1 MMPSTKLQTMKKG
14 HILLLFGILF
24 LSCFH
29 SLSAQRISVS
39 FDNLLLEKALQKIEE
54 NSNYYFFYQ
63 SNTLDPSATVS
74 GTFENATIETIM
86 DDLLNDSNLQYNIEG
101 KHIVISTSI
110 EPGRNESPR
119 LPRTIS
125 GRIIDEEGNPVP
137 GATVRIKGT
146 NTGTISDTNGDFQLT
161 IDDVKSMLIISFVG
175 MKSQEISL
183 EGKSY
188 IPVTFSRDIMG
199 LDDVVV
205 IGYGFVKKSDLTGT
219 VASVD
224 VDEISQAP
232 VAQLSQ
238 ALSGR
243 VAGVHI
249 QQTSG
254 RPGESPSIRIR
265 GGNSIN
271 GDNAPLFV
279 IDGFISAYGA
289 QNINPEDIESIEILK
304 DASATAIYGSRGAN
318 GVVLITTK
326 SGNPGE
332 AMNINYKSVFGLQSI
347 IKKLEMLDAEGHMN
361 YLNDY
366 RRYFNFPLRFPEPV
380 EVTTDED
387 WQDAMLRTGTLQNH
401 YLSIDGATDRT
412 RYFASIDYFGQEGI
426 VINSDFQRISTRLSL
441 DIDLSDRLKTGYKF
455 SYLQTN
461 NNDVSNVFFDVLGTS
476 PTKPIYNEDGSYNY
490 ILSYDTP
497 GIEIENPIEVLKEYT
512 NLSHRNIIGL
522 QGYLNL
528 ELMKSFIFR
537 SEISLSGSNKRDSKF
552 IPSHT
557 LSGRQNQSTAA
568 LNDAEKISLET
579 VNTLTYLKELNHQ
592 KVGFV
597 AGISTISE
605 NYDSFRAAAKDITS
619 DVLMY
624 YNLGTGNPLQN
635 NVESDFTELRQLS
648 FLGRF
653 NYDIW
658 DKYLVTLSGRYD
670 GSSNFGENNRFAF
683 FPSVA
688 FAWRLSQEDFIK
700 NLDIF
705 DNLKFRIS
713 YGHTGNQSIS
723 PYQTHQLLKP
733 KTTVIGNE
741 PVLTFMPVSLANR
754 NLKWETTRQFNT
766 GLDFGFFKNRLYFN
780 INYYYKITEDLL
792 LAKSIPSTTGFSSV
806 IDNIGSIENKGIE
819 CEVNA
824 YLFEKDN
831 FSWKGA
837 LTFSRNRNKILDLG
851 DMNFIF
857 PDDSRVKNAKT
868 DNTNILQVGE
878 PVGTFYTYVYD
889 GIFMDWEEIESYP
902 SLSGTLPGAMKILD
916 RDENGVISEADKT
929 ITGYAQPDFI
939 FGFNNEFR
947 ILKNISLTMFWQG
960 SVGGEILNY
969 NNYLFTIDQS
979 NIPVALSD
987 YWTPENTGAQLPSPG
1002 FSGLVTDNYI
1012 EDASYIRLKLL
1023 SLNYQLPGRFL
1034 KNIRISNFSV
1044 FLTATDILT
1053 FTRYTG
1059 INPEVNFFGDSNT
1072 IMNADYN
1079 SYPTTKSITGG
1090 IRIKL

>member
-1 MMPSTKLQTMKKG
+1 MKRG
-14 HILLLFGILF
+14 HFMFFFALLF
-24 LSCFH
+24 LSSFYN
-29 SLSAQRISVS
+29 LSAQRISVT
-39 FDNLLLEKALQKIEE
+39 FDDMVLEKALKEIEA

-63 SNTLDPSATVS
+63 SNTLDPSAIVS
-74 GTFENATIETIM
+74 GTFENETIETILNN
-86 DDLLNDSNLQYNIEG
+86 LLKDSDLQYNIDG
-101 KHIVISTSI
+101 KHIVISKSNVS
-110 EPGRNESPR
+110 GNSES
-119 LPRTIS
+119 LQFPRTIS
-125 GRIIDEEGNPVP
+125 GRVIDDQGNPVP
-137 GATVRIKGT
+137 GASIRIKGT
-146 NTGTISDTNGDFQLT
+146 NTGTITDKNGDFQLT
-161 IDDVKSMLIISFVG
+161 IEDEKSMLIISFVG
-175 MKSQEISL
+175 MKSKELSV
-183 EGKSY
+183 EGKTY
-188 IPVTFSRDIMG
+188 FPVTLYQDIMG

-205 IGYGFVKKSDLTGT
+205 IGYGFVRKSDLTGT

-271 GDNAPLFV
+271 GNNAPLFV

-289 QNINPEDIESIEILK
+289 QSINPEDIESIEILK

-326 SGNPGE
+326 SGKPGE
-332 AMNINYKSVFGLQSI
+332 DININYKSVFGTQSI
-347 IKKLEMLDAEGHMN
+347 IKKLDMLDAEGHMN

-366 RRYFNFPLRFPEPV
+366 RRYYDFPLRFPEPV
-380 EVTTDED
+380 EVSVEED
-387 WQDAMLRTGTLQNH
+387 WQDAMLRNGTLQNH
-401 YLSIDGATDRT
+401 YISIDGSTDRT
-412 RYFASIDYFGQEGI
+412 SYFVSIDYFDQEGI
-426 VINSDFQRISTRLSL
+426 VIHSDYQRISTRLNL
-441 DIDLSDRLKTGYKF
+441 DIDLSDKLKTGFKF

-461 NNDVSNVFFDVLGTS
+461 NNDVSNIFFDALGIS
-476 PTKPIYNEDGSYNY
+476 PTKPVYNEDGSYNY
-490 ILSYDTP
+490 LLSYDTP
-497 GIEIENPIEVLKEYT
+497 GIEIENPIEVLNEYT

-522 QGYLNL
+522 QGYLDL
-528 ELMKSFIFR
+528 ELSKNFVFR
-537 SEISLSGSNKRDSKF
+537 SEISLSGSNKRDNKF

-568 LNDAEKISLET
+568 LSDAEKISIET
-579 VNTLTYLKELNHQ
+579 VNTLTYLKEFKNQ

-597 AGISTISE
+597 VGTSTISE
-605 NYDSFRAAAKDITS
+605 NFNSFKAVAKDITS

-635 NVESDFTELRQLS
+635 SVDSEFTELRQLS

-653 NYDIW
+653 NYNVLE
-658 DKYLVTLSGRYD
+658 KYLVTISGRYD

-683 FPSVA
+683 FPSAA
-688 FAWRLSQEDFIK
+688 FAWRLSQEEFIR
-700 NLDIF
+700 NLNIF

-733 KTTVIGNE
+733 KTTVLGNN

-766 GLDFGFFKNRLYFN
+766 GLDFGFFRNKLYFN
-780 INYYYKITEDLL
+780 VDYYHKITEDLL
-792 LAKSIPSTTGFSSV
+792 LAKSIPSTTGFTSI

-819 CEVNA
+819 LEVNA
-824 YLFEKDN
+824 YLFEKEN

-837 LTFSRNRNKILDLG
+837 LSYSRNENKILDLG
-851 DMNFIF
+851 DVDYIF
-857 PDDSRVKNAKT
+857 PDDSKVKNAKT

-889 GIFMDWEEIESYP
+889 GIFKDWEEIEAYP

-939 FGFNNEFR
+939 FGINNEFR
-947 ILKNISLTMFWQG
+947 LLKNIYLTMFWQG
-960 SVGGEILNY
+960 AVGGEILNY

-987 YWTPENTGAQLPSPG
+987 YWTPDNTDAALPSPG

-1023 SLNYQLPGRFL
+1023 SLNYQFPGRFL
-1034 KNIRISNFSV
+1034 KNIKISSCSV

-1053 FTRYTG
+1053 FTNYTG

>member
-1 MMPSTKLQTMKKG
+1 MKKTKL
-14 HILLLFGILF
+14 LF
-24 LSCFH
+24 LISILVFSSFH
-29 SLSAQRISVS
+29 CLSAQRITLNI
-39 FDNLLLEKALQKIEE
+39 DNQELEKALKNIET

-63 SNTLDPSATVS
+63 SNTLDPSIKVS
-74 GTFENATIETIM
+74 GTFENEPIENILNH
-86 DDLLNDSNLQYNIEG
+86 LLKDTGLQYTVEG
-101 KHIVISTSI
+101 RHIVISAYKSDRST
-110 EPGRNESPR
+110 ELPQ
-119 LPRTIS
+119 LPRNIS
-125 GRIIDEEGNPVP
+125 GRILDDKGNPVP
-137 GATVRIKGT
+137 GASIRIKGT
-146 NTGTISDTNGDFQLT
+146 NSGTISDLNGDFLIT
-161 IDDVKSMLIISFVG
+161 IQDENSTIIISFVG
-175 MKSQEISL
+175 MKSKEIFVS
-183 EGKSY
+183 GKTY
-188 IPVTFSRDIMG
+188 IPVTLYQDIMG
-199 LDDVVV
+199 LDDVIV

-219 VASVD
+219 VASVN
-224 VDEISQAP
+224 VNEISQAP

-243 VAGVHI
+243 VTGVHV

-254 RPGESPSIRIR
+254 RPGQSPSIRIR

-271 GDNAPLFV
+271 GNNSPLFV

-289 QNINPEDIESIEILK
+289 ENINPEDIESIEILK

-318 GVVLITTK
+318 GVILITTK
-326 SGNPGE
+326 SGKSGE
-332 AMNINYKSVFGLQSI
+332 NVNINFKSVFGVQSI

-366 RRYFNFPLRFPEPV
+366 RKYFDFPQRFQEPL
-380 EVTTDED
+380 EVTVDED
-387 WQDAMLRTGTLQNH
+387 WQEAMLRTGTLQNH
-401 YLSIDGATDRT
+401 YISLDGKTDRAS
-412 RYFASIDYFGQEGI
+412 YFASIDYYDQEGI
-426 VINSDFQRISTRLSL
+426 VINSDFQRISTRLNM
-441 DIDLSDRLKTGYKF
+441 DINLSDKLKTGYKF
-455 SYLQTN
+455 SYIQTN
-461 NNDVSNVFFDVLGTS
+461 TNDVSNIFFKVLEIS
-476 PTKPIYNEDGSYNY
+476 PTKPIYNDDGSYNY

-512 NLSHRNIIGL
+512 DLSHRNIIGL

-528 ELMKSFIFR
+528 ELLNNFVFR

-552 IPSHT
+552 IPSYT

-568 LNDAEKISLET
+568 LGDAEKVSIET
-579 VNTLTYLKELNHQ
+579 VNTLTFLKEFDNQ
-592 KVGFV
+592 KLGFV
-597 AGISTISE
+597 AGVSTISE
-605 NYDSFRAAAKDITS
+605 NFNSFKAVAKDITS

-624 YNLGTGNPLQN
+624 YSLGTGNPLQN
-635 NVESDFTELRQLS
+635 SVESDFTELRQLS
-648 FLGRF
+648 FLGRI
-653 NYDIW
+653 NYDLL
-658 DKYLVTLSGRYD
+658 DKYLITISGRYD
-670 GSSNFGENNRFAF
+670 GSSNFGDNNRFAF
-683 FPSVA
+683 FPSAA
-688 FAWRLSQEDFIK
+688 FAWRLSQEDFIR
-700 NLDIF
+700 NLNIF

-713 YGHTGNQSIS
+713 YGSTGNQAIS

-733 KTTVIGNE
+733 KTTVLGNN

-766 GLDFGFFKNRLYFN
+766 GLDFGFFRNKIYFN
-780 INYYYKITEDLL
+780 IDYYYKITEDLL
-792 LAKSIPSTTGFSSV
+792 LAKSIPSTTGFTSI

-819 CEVNA
+819 FEANA
-824 YLFEKDN
+824 YLFEKEN

-837 LTFSRNRNKILDLG
+837 LSISRNRNKILDLG
-851 DMNFIF
+851 DVNFIF

-889 GIFMDWEEIESYP
+889 GIFMDWEEIEANP

-939 FGFNNEFR
+939 FGINNEFKL
-947 ILKNISLTMFWQG
+947 LKNINLTMFWQG
-960 SVGGEILNY
+960 AVGGEILNY

-979 NIPVALSD
+979 NIPVVMSD
-987 YWTPENTGAQLPSPG
+987 YWTTENTGARLPSPG

-1023 SLNYQLPGRFL
+1023 SLNYQIPRKFL
-1034 KNIRISNFSV
+1034 KKTRISSCNI
-1044 FLTATDILT
+1044 FLSATDILT
-1053 FTRYTG
+1053 FTNYTG

-1079 SYPTTKSITGG
+1079 SYPTTKSVTGG
-1090 IRIKL
+1090 VRIKL

>member
-1 MMPSTKLQTMKKG
+1 MKKTKL
-14 HILLLFGILF
+14 LF
-24 LSCFH
+24 LISILVFSSFH
-29 SLSAQRISVS
+29 CLSAQRITLNI
-39 FDNLLLEKALQKIEE
+39 DNQELEKALKNIET

-63 SNTLDPSATVS
+63 SNTLDPSIKVS
-74 GTFENATIETIM
+74 GTFENEPIENILNH
-86 DDLLNDSNLQYNIEG
+86 LLKDTGLQYTVEG
-101 KHIVISTSI
+101 RHIVISAYKSDRST
-110 EPGRNESPR
+110 ELPQ
-119 LPRTIS
+119 LPRNIS
-125 GRIIDEEGNPVP
+125 GRILDDKGNPVP
-137 GATVRIKGT
+137 GASIRIKGT
-146 NTGTISDTNGDFQLT
+146 NSGTISDLNGDFLIT
-161 IDDVKSMLIISFVG
+161 IQDENSTIIISFVG
-175 MKSQEISL
+175 MKSKEIFVS
-183 EGKSY
+183 GKTY
-188 IPVTFSRDIMG
+188 IPVTLYQDIMG
-199 LDDVVV
+199 LDDVIV

-219 VASVD
+219 VASVN
-224 VDEISQAP
+224 VNEISQAP

-243 VAGVHI
+243 VTGVHV

-254 RPGESPSIRIR
+254 RPGQSPSIRIR

-271 GDNAPLFV
+271 GNNSPLFV

-289 QNINPEDIESIEILK
+289 ENINPEDIESIEILK

-318 GVVLITTK
+318 GVILITTK
-326 SGNPGE
+326 SGKSGE
-332 AMNINYKSVFGLQSI
+332 NVNINFKSVFGVQSI

-366 RRYFNFPLRFPEPV
+366 RKYFDFPQRFQEPL
-380 EVTTDED
+380 EVTVDED
-387 WQDAMLRTGTLQNH
+387 WQEAMLRTGTLQNH
-401 YLSIDGATDRT
+401 YISLDGKTDRAS
-412 RYFASIDYFGQEGI
+412 YFASIDYYDQEGI
-426 VINSDFQRISTRLSL
+426 VINSDFQRISARLNM
-441 DIDLSDRLKTGYKF
+441 DINLSDKLKTGYKF
-455 SYLQTN
+455 SYIQTN
-461 NNDVSNVFFDVLGTS
+461 TNDVSNIFFKVLEIS
-476 PTKPIYNEDGSYNY
+476 PTKPIYNDDGSYNY

-512 NLSHRNIIGL
+512 DLSHRNIIGL

-528 ELMKSFIFR
+528 ELLNNFVFR

-552 IPSHT
+552 IPSYT

-568 LNDAEKISLET
+568 LGDAEKVSIET
-579 VNTLTYLKELNHQ
+579 VNTLTFLKEFDNQ
-592 KVGFV
+592 KLGFV
-597 AGISTISE
+597 AGVSTISE
-605 NYDSFRAAAKDITS
+605 NFNSFKAVAKDITS

-635 NVESDFTELRQLS
+635 SVKSDFTELRQLS
-648 FLGRF
+648 FLGRI
-653 NYDIW
+653 NYDLL
-658 DKYLVTLSGRYD
+658 DKYLITISGRYD
-670 GSSNFGENNRFAF
+670 GSSNFGDNNRFAF
-683 FPSVA
+683 FPSAA
-688 FAWRLSQEDFIK
+688 FAWRLSQEDFIR
-700 NLDIF
+700 NLNIF

-713 YGHTGNQSIS
+713 YGSTGNQAIS

-733 KTTVIGNE
+733 KTTVLGNN

-766 GLDFGFFKNRLYFN
+766 GLDFGFFRNKIYFN
-780 INYYYKITEDLL
+780 IDYYYKITEDLL
-792 LAKSIPSTTGFSSV
+792 LAKSIPSTTGFTTI

-819 CEVNA
+819 FEANA
-824 YLFEKDN
+824 YLFEKEN

-837 LTFSRNRNKILDLG
+837 LSISRNRNKILDLG
-851 DMNFIF
+851 DVNFIF

-889 GIFMDWEEIESYP
+889 GIFMDWEEIEANP
-902 SLSGTLPGAMKILD
+902 SLSGTRPGAMKILD

-939 FGFNNEFR
+939 FGINNEFKL
-947 ILKNISLTMFWQG
+947 LKNINLTMFWQG
-960 SVGGEILNY
+960 AVGGEILNY

-979 NIPVALSD
+979 NIPVVMSD
-987 YWTPENTGAQLPSPG
+987 YWTTENTGARLPSPG

-1023 SLNYQLPGRFL
+1023 SLNYQIPRKFL
-1034 KNIRISNFSV
+1034 KKTRISSCNI
-1044 FLTATDILT
+1044 FLSATDILT
-1053 FTRYTG
+1053 FTNYTG

-1079 SYPTTKSITGG
+1079 SYPTTKSVTGG
-1090 IRIKL
+1090 VRIKL